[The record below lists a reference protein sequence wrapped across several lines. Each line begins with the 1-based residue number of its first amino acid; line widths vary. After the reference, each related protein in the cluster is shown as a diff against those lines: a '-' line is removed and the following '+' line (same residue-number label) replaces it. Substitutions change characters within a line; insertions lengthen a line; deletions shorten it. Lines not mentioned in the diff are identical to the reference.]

1 MNDDEASESNYL
13 AGVLAAAALARDFLE
28 WCEGTIEQLAP
39 QRFAEQASAAATQ
52 FAQPFEQA
60 AQRLAANP
68 PPPALAVFGERFAQ
82 GFGDAQHS
90 LELFQE
96 AAQAFP
102 PQAIGHILGAMHL
115 AARAQETFYLLRLTL
130 KPFATYWPLP
140 GGVSDRMPQRG
151 EQAPCGVVHMSKGGY
166 HGGFSWYVPEYYSAD
181 KAWPVI
187 VALHGGSGNGRDFLW
202 SWLREARGRGYV
214 LVTPSALS
222 DTWSED
228 DDQGLLQILSWLS
241 QRYRLDRERIL
252 LTGLSDGATFTLLF
266 GLAHPGVYRA
276 LAPLCGVLHPANE
289 IVGNLRRA
297 SGVPIYLV
305 HGALDFIFP
314 VALARHARDTL
325 VAAGAAVQ
333 YHERADLSHTYPRSE
348 NNLIL
353 DWFEALPPTMPEPEN
368 IN

>member
-1 MNDDEASESNYL
+1 MTDDEASESNYL
-13 AGVLAAAALARDFLE
+13 AAVLAAAALARNFLE

-39 QRFAEQASAAATQ
+39 QRFAEQAVAAATL

-60 AQRLAANP
+60 AQRLTANP
-68 PPPALAVFGERFAQ
+68 PPAGLAVFAERFAQ
-82 GFGDAQHS
+82 GFTDAQRS

-96 AAQAFP
+96 AVAAFP
-102 PQAIGHILGAMHL
+102 PQAIGHILGAMHH

-140 GGVSDRMPQRG
+140 EGIRDSMPQRDD
-151 EQAPCGVVHMSKGGY
+151 QAPLGVVHMSRGGY
-166 HGGFSWYVPEYYSAD
+166 HGGFSWYVPEYYSSD
-181 KAWPVI
+181 QAWPVI

-202 SWLREARGRGYV
+202 SWLREARRHGYV
-214 LVTPSALS
+214 LVAPNALS

-241 QRYRLDRERIL
+241 QRYRLDRNRIL

-266 GLAHPGVYRA
+266 GLAHPRVYRA
-276 LAPLCGVLHPANE
+276 LAPLCGVLHPGNE
-289 IVGNLRRA
+289 IVGNLGRA

-325 VAAGAAVQ
+325 AAAGAAVE
-333 YHERADLSHTYPRSE
+333 YRELADMSHTYPRSE
-348 NNLIL
+348 NQRIL
-353 DWFEALPPTMPEPEN
+353 DWFEALPQRESE
-368 IN
+368 